1 MYEVVLVDDDVIVI
15 EFLKK
20 VIPWQD
26 YGFQVI
32 AHFQDSSD
40 ALAYLQ
46 EQPYDVLI
54 TDIGMPKLNGIE
66 LIEQLKKSQMSS
78 YQIILS
84 CHDEFRFAQQALKL
98 GVYDYILKET
108 MEEMDIIAL
117 LERLKTT
124 LDQEQNTKNPH
135 IQITKF
141 IETNNLGLKIK
152 FIDKLLEQN
161 LDSTDWW
168 TEFEEPLGV
177 DFSNRSYTPVLC
189 FIDHF
194 QEAVS
199 HYENETWLQYRIK
212 NIAEEV
218 LAEIEVFFL
227 QGKFFM
233 LFPVRS
239 NKTMETLQLVRELNT
254 RIRTSLNFTITSVIG
269 EQNVKHREFIVNMRL
284 LLKNSDQR
292 FYYQYNSIQFY
303 LPILYASDSIFHN
316 YVEISQKLKELIL
329 KGKKDEVVACIS
341 QELSNIREKK
351 YSPEAIKDWVTKIVF
366 DVKLSLNAL
375 KHFETQSIPLTDYF
389 LQNVETFEHLETVLE
404 KVWDKFLDHLNSFD
418 LTTRNEDVLKA
429 QKYVQTHL
437 GDKISLTEVAAHLHL
452 NASYFS
458 RMYKKETG
466 EGFVE
471 YVTRVK
477 MEKAIELLD
486 HSNKSVEQIAYEL
499 GFESKSYFLKTF
511 KRFYG
516 ISPKSY
522 KNKGCRQNSS

>member
-1 MYEVVLVDDDVIVI
+1 VYEVVLVDDDVIVI

-26 YGFQVI
+26 YGFQVA

-46 EQPYDVLI
+46 ENAYDVLI

-66 LIEQLKKSQMSS
+66 LIEQLKKSKPNSF
-78 YQIILS
+78 QIILS

-117 LERLKTT
+117 LERLKKT
-124 LDQEQNTKNPH
+124 LDQEQDTKNPH
-135 IQITKF
+135 VKITKF
-141 IETNNLGLKIK
+141 IETNKMALKSK
-152 FIDKLLEQN
+152 FIDKLMEQN
-161 LDSTDWW
+161 TEQTDWW
-168 TEFEEPLGV
+168 KEFEEPIGIH
-177 DFSNRSYTPVLC
+177 FSNEHYTPVLC
-189 FIDHF
+189 FIDGY

-199 HYENETWLQYRIK
+199 QYESETWLQFSVNNVVK
-212 NIAEEV
+212 EE
-218 LAEIEVFFL
+218 IQIFFL
-227 QGKFFM
+227 QGKFLM
-233 LFPVRS
+233 LLPVRR
-239 NKTMETLQLVRELNT
+239 NKTIEPLQMVRDIHGN
-254 RIRTSLNFTITSVIG
+254 IHTSMNISITSIIG
-269 EQNVKHREFIVNMRL
+269 EQNVKHQQLIENMQL
-284 LLKNSDQR
+284 LLKNRDQR
-292 FYYQYNSIQFY
+292 FYYRYASIQFY
-303 LPILYASDSIFHN
+303 HPIHYANDSIFQN
-316 YVEISQKLKELIL
+316 YVEFSQKLKELIL

-341 QELSNIREKK
+341 QQLHHIREKRH
-351 YSPEAIKDWVTKIVF
+351 SPEAIKDWVTKIVF

-375 KHFETQSIPLTDYF
+375 KQFESQSITLSDYF
-389 LQNVETFEHLETVLE
+389 IQNVETFEHLEAVLE
-404 KVWDKFLDHLNSFD
+404 KVWDKFLDQLHSID
-418 LTTRNEDVLKA
+418 LTTRNEDILKA

-437 GDKISLTEVAAHLHL
+437 CEKISLTDVAAHLHL

-486 HSNKSVEQIAYEL
+486 HSIKSVEQIAFEL

-511 KRFYG
+511 KRVYG
-516 ISPKSY
+516 VSPKSY
-522 KNKGCRQNSS
+522 KIKGSRSK